1 MTPIKFGTKPNAF
14 WTLSRTGLLSGAV
27 SAVCTGKV
35 AIVTGGSRGL
45 GKAIALELAAQGAK
59 VAVNYNSN
67 ADAANAVVAEIQEM
81 GSEAIAV
88 QADVSQLDAAQNLV
102 KETTKT
108 FGQVDI
114 LVNNAG
120 TTRDTL
126 LMMMKEEQWDQV
138 LDINLKS
145 VFNCSKAVARP
156 MVRKKN
162 GGRIINI
169 SSVSGL
175 TGLPGQT
182 NYSASKAGMIG
193 FSKALAKE
201 LGNRQITVNV
211 IAPGFFPTDLTSDL
225 PEEQKKWILEN
236 TPLGRM
242 GDAKDIAYAV
252 SFLASD
258 RAAFITGEVLRVDG
272 GLAM

>member
-1 MTPIKFGTKPNAF
+1 M
-14 WTLSRTGLLSGAV
+14 LS
-27 SAVCTGKV
+27 GKV

-45 GKAIALELAAQGAK
+45 GRAIVEELAAQGAK
-59 VAVNYNSN
+59 IAVNYNSN
-67 ADAANAVVAEIQEM
+67 AEAANEVVAQIVEN
-81 GSEAIAV
+81 GGEAIAI
-88 QADVSQLDAAQNLV
+88 QANVSDFAQAQSLAKATKDA
-102 KETTKT
+102 
-108 FGQVDI
+108 FGQIDI

-120 TTRDTL
+120 ITRDTL
-126 LMMMKEEQWDQV
+126 IMRMKEDQWDDV

-156 MVRKKN
+156 MLRAKN

-169 SSVSGL
+169 SSVSGIV
-175 TGLPGQT
+175 GLPGQT

-193 FSKALAKE
+193 FTKALAKE
-201 LGNRQITVNV
+201 LGDRQITVNAV
-211 IAPGFFPTDLTSDL
+211 APGFFPTDLTSTL
-225 PEEQKKWILEN
+225 PEDLQKWILEN

-242 GDAKDIAYAV
+242 GNSQEVAYAV

-258 RAAFITGEVLRVDG
+258 RAAFITGEVIRVDG